1 MSLLHNKG
9 LLKTEKL
16 TLIKYCLLF
25 TCHPTTGCLT
35 FLRGIKVIIIAPTAA
50 IDKRLAGLI
59 GDIIIESWESS
70 TAISHHPWET
80 AVI

>member
-1 MSLLHNKG
+1 MNLLRNRG
-9 LLKTEKL
+9 LHKTEKL
-16 TLIKYCLLF
+16 TLIKCWLIF

-35 FLRGIKVIIIAPTAA
+35 FLCGIKVIGIGPTAA

-59 GDIIIESWESS
+59 GDIIIESWKSS
-70 TAISHHPWET
+70 TAISHHTRET